1 VATPDPVGGFGY
13 TTSAPAAHP
22 SGAEDLRLPKP
33 PGFIRSY
40 FNRHPWLLDG
50 LIAGAYAVP
59 SGIVALVVFVAS
71 LFGAT
76 PFGFQG
82 DGWRTTP
89 FFGVALLYTAAAVT
103 VALLFR
109 RYVPVI
115 TAAICAASLLVTG
128 ATSQQLD
135 AVPMMF
141 ALYALAVYRST
152 RSAWI
157 WTAIAVVTGIVST
170 ALYDPFDL
178 AAIIGYGVLSAMAM
192 VIATLVGIT
201 FGNRRRYIQ
210 ALLDRAQQLAR
221 ERDQQA
227 RLSAAAERA
236 RIAREMHDIVA
247 HSLTVIVA
255 LSDGA
260 EASVDRSPDTAR
272 EAMRQSAATARRAL
286 TDMRLSLGVLTE
298 PDAAE
303 PGSLSPSSSASA
315 PGSGS
320 AAPAAGQVA
329 APLMP
334 QPGLDD
340 LPELIGSYRAAGLPV
355 RVTATG
361 VPPGDPLV
369 QLTVFRVVQEAL
381 TNALRYAVQVTAVD
395 VVLDYGPERVTIEV
409 ADDGID
415 PARGAASAGSGRGL
429 IGMRERVAVY
439 GGTVTAGP
447 AGTRGWRVRA
457 TLTPPAALP
466 PAGAAAPAPPAAAP
480 APSAPAPPAPVPT
493 ALAPARSVPPASA
506 ASAPTPPLSRA
517 SVPPEVALTPPPPAP
532 APSATPEGDRP

>member
-1 VATPDPVGGFGY
+1 VATPGPVGGYGF
-13 TTSAPAAHP
+13 TTSAPAAYP

-50 LIAGAYAVP
+50 LIAGGYAVP
-59 SGIVALVVFVAS
+59 SGAVALLVFVSS

-76 PFGFQG
+76 PFDFQ
-82 DGWRTTP
+82 DSGWRTTP
-89 FFGVALLYTAAAVT
+89 VFGIALLYSASAVT

-115 TAAICAASLLVTG
+115 TATICAASLLVSG

-141 ALYALAVYRST
+141 ALYALAVYRSA

-157 WTAIAVVTGIVST
+157 WTAIAVGAGIVST
-170 ALYDPFDL
+170 TIYDPFDL
-178 AAIIGYGVLSAMAM
+178 AAIIGYGVLFAMAM

-260 EASVDRSPDTAR
+260 EASVDRSPATAR

-298 PDAAE
+298 PDELGGGAAGAAV
-303 PGSLSPSSSASA
+303 PAG
-315 PGSGS
+315 GS
-320 AAPAAGQVA
+320 AAPAIG
-329 APLMP
+329 APLVP

-340 LPELIGSYRAAGLPV
+340 LSEMVASYRAAGLPV
-355 RVTATG
+355 RVTVTG
-361 VPPGDPLV
+361 PVPTDPLV

-381 TNALRYAVQVTAVD
+381 TNALRYALQVTTVD
-395 VVLDYGPERVTIEV
+395 VVLDYRPEGATIEV
-409 ADDGID
+409 TDDGID
-415 PARGAASAGSGRGL
+415 PGRGAASAGSGRGL

-439 GGTVTAGP
+439 GGTVSAGP
-447 AGTRGWRVRA
+447 VGTRGWRIRA
-457 TLTPPAALP
+457 TLAPPSP
-466 PAGAAAPAPPAAAP
+466 PPLAAP
-480 APSAPAPPAPVPT
+480 T
-493 ALAPARSVPPASA
+493 
-506 ASAPTPPLSRA
+506 
-517 SVPPEVALTPPPPAP
+517 
-532 APSATPEGDRP
+532 TPEGETP

>member
-1 VATPDPVGGFGY
+1 MATPSPVGGFGY
-13 TTSAPAAHP
+13 TSSAPAAHP

-50 LIAGAYAVP
+50 VIAGAYALP
-59 SGIVALVVFVAS
+59 SAVVALLVFVAS

-76 PFGFQG
+76 PFDFQ
-82 DGWRTTP
+82 DSGWRSTP
-89 FFGVALLYTAAAVT
+89 LFGIALLYTAAAVT

-135 AVPMMF
+135 TVPMMF
-141 ALYALAVYRST
+141 ALYALSVYRST

-157 WTAIAVVTGIVST
+157 WTAVAVVTGIVST

-260 EASVDRSPDTAR
+260 EASVERSPATAR

-298 PDAAE
+298 PDAEESEGAGAGGGGG
-303 PGSLSPSSSASA
+303 GSGVAAGTGATVSLAGSGAGASASA
-315 PGSGS
+315 AS
-320 AAPAAGQVA
+320 AP

-334 QPGLDD
+334 QPSLDD
-340 LPELIGSYRAAGLPV
+340 LPEMIASYRAAGLPV

-361 VPPGDPLV
+361 TPPRDPLV

-381 TNALRYAVQVTAVD
+381 TNALRYAVQATAVD
-395 VVLDYGPERVTIEV
+395 VVLHYGPGGITVEV
-409 ADDGID
+409 SDDGID
-415 PARGAASAGSGRGL
+415 PGRGAASVGSSRGL
-429 IGMRERVAVY
+429 IGMRERVTVY
-439 GGTVTAGP
+439 GGSVSAGP

-457 TLTPPAALP
+457 ALAPPNTTLTPAA
-466 PAGAAAPAPPAAAP
+466 
-480 APSAPAPPAPVPT
+480 
-493 ALAPARSVPPASA
+493 
-506 ASAPTPPLSRA
+506 
-517 SVPPEVALTPPPPAP
+517 PPPAP
-532 APSATPEGDRP
+532 SHPATSEGENP

>member
-1 VATPDPVGGFGY
+1 MATPGPVGGYGI

-50 LIAGAYAVP
+50 LIAGSYAVP
-59 SGIVALVVFVAS
+59 SGVVALLVFVSS

-76 PFGFQG
+76 PFDFQNE
-82 DGWRTTP
+82 GWRSTP
-89 FFGVALLYTAAAVT
+89 FFGVALLYTATAVT

-115 TAAICAASLLVTG
+115 TAAICAASLLISG

-135 AVPMMF
+135 VVPMMF

-152 RSAWI
+152 RSAWV
-157 WTAIAVVTGIVST
+157 WTAIAAGTGIVST
-170 ALYDPFDL
+170 VLYDPFDL
-178 AAIIGYGVLSAMAM
+178 AGIIGYGLLSAMAL

-260 EASVDRSPDTAR
+260 EASVERSPATAR
-272 EAMRQSAATARRAL
+272 EAMRQSAVTARRAL

-298 PDAAE
+298 PDEGESEGAGGDGGASAGVRAAAGTGASVALA
-303 PGSLSPSSSASA
+303 GSGAGASASA
-315 PGSGS
+315 AS
-320 AAPAAGQVA
+320 AP

-340 LPELIGSYRAAGLPV
+340 LPEMIASYRAAGLPV

-361 VPPGDPLV
+361 TPPLDPLV

-381 TNALRYAVQVTAVD
+381 TNALRYAVQATAVD
-395 VVLDYGPERVTIEV
+395 VVLHYGPGDITVEV
-409 ADDGID
+409 SDDGVD
-415 PARGAASAGSGRGL
+415 PGRGAASVGSSRGL
-429 IGMRERVAVY
+429 IGLRERVAVY
-439 GGTVTAGP
+439 GGSVSAGP

-457 TLTPPAALP
+457 TLAPPNTTPAPAAPL
-466 PAGAAAPAPPAAAP
+466 P
-480 APSAPAPPAPVPT
+480 APSYPDI
-493 ALAPARSVPPASA
+493 S
-506 ASAPTPPLSRA
+506 
-517 SVPPEVALTPPPPAP
+517 
-532 APSATPEGDRP
+532 EGETL